1 MKLFDTHAHVNDE
14 AFLDDRERMLEE
26 CFDSGVEYIVCP
38 GCDRPTSESAVVLAE
53 RYTQIYAAVGLHPE
67 EVKTAKE
74 EDFEYY
80 YTTAKEHPKV
90 VAIGEIGLDYYWDT
104 STKDLQKEYFI
115 RQLAIARE
123 VDVPII
129 IHDRDAHGEIMDLLR
144 LHGKGNR
151 GIFHCYSGSYEMARQ
166 AMKMGFYISFA
177 GPVVFPKSTSLKEV
191 AKEIPLDRLLVETD
205 SPYLTPPPF
214 RGKRNDPSKTQFVV
228 EEIAR
233 LKGIDQEELA
243 HITLENG
250 KTIFNI
256 K

>member
-1 MKLFDTHAHVNDE
+1 M
-14 AFLDDRERMLEE
+14 
-26 CFDSGVEYIVCP
+26 
-38 GCDRPTSESAVVLAE
+38 
-53 RYTQIYAAVGLHPE
+53 
-67 EVKTAKE
+67 
-74 EDFEYY
+74 
-80 YTTAKEHPKV
+80 
-90 VAIGEIGLDYYWDT
+90 
-104 STKDLQKEYFI
+104 
-115 RQLAIARE
+115 
-123 VDVPII
+123 PII
-129 IHDRDAHGEIMDLLR
+129 IHDRDAHGDIMDLLR
-144 LHGKGNR
+144 LYGKGNR